1 MKRSHAIA
9 LGATGLIV
17 AGVWLGQSGNT
28 RIESG
33 DPAADTGK
41 DVQVFANVEE
51 CKKARNPFPMLNRD
65 ASGNVIP
72 SEAELSCE
80 REFKAASDTHVAAA
94 PKFADA
100 KACET
105 QYGANQCRPASF
117 NGASVFVPA
126 MVGFMVAN
134 YLSNQRTPQ
143 ALLPP
148 RQVGAAPCPPGV
160 TPAQMPGCLMPR
172 QNTGSTSSSSS
183 GSSSSWRSWSTSS
196 GHTVS
201 RSDSAPASSPVRV
214 PSDAASAPA
223 PRTSLGAA
231 PARSAIATSG
241 SRSSSSTF
249 SSSSSVSRG
258 GFGSTGRSASSS
270 S

>member
-17 AGVWLGQSGNT
+17 AGVWLGQSGNSRVDSSAPT
-28 RIESG
+28 A
-33 DPAADTGK
+33 DPGQ
-41 DVQVFANVEE
+41 DVQVFASVDE
-51 CKKARNPFPMLNRD
+51 CRKARNPFPFANRD
-65 ASGNVIP
+65 SSGQPIP
-72 SEAELSCE
+72 SEPELACE
-80 REFKAASDTHVAAA
+80 REFKAASETHVASA
-94 PKFADA
+94 PKFADQ

-105 QYGANQCRPASF
+105 QYGANQCRPATF
-117 NGASVFVPA
+117 NGAAVFVPA

-148 RQVGAAPCPPGV
+148 RQMGAAPCPPGV
-160 TPAQMPGCLMPR
+160 TPQQMPGCLMPR
-172 QNTGSTSSSSS
+172 QASSSSSSSS
-183 GSSSSWRSWSTSS
+183 GGWRSWSTSS

-201 RSDSAPASSPVRV
+201 RSESAPASAPVRV

-223 PRTSLGAA
+223 ARTALGAA
-231 PARSAIATSG
+231 PARSAFTSSSSS
-241 SRSSSSTF
+241 SRSSS

-258 GFGSTGRSASSS
+258 GFGSTGRATSSS

>member
-1 MKRSHAIA
+1 MKRSHAVA

-17 AGVWLGQSGNT
+17 AGLWIGRAGNT
-28 RIESG
+28 RVDS
-33 DPAADTGK
+33 DVPAADTGK
-41 DVQVFANVEE
+41 DVQVFANVDE

-65 ASGNVIP
+65 SAGQPIP

-80 REFKAASDTHVAAA
+80 REFKAASESHIASA
-94 PKFADA
+94 PKFADQ

-105 QYGANQCRPASF
+105 QYGANQCRPTSF

-148 RQVGAAPCPPGV
+148 RQIGAAPCPPGV

-172 QNTGSTSSSSS
+172 QSSSSSSS
-183 GSSSSWRSWSTSS
+183 GSSGGWRSWSTSS

-201 RSDSAPASSPVRV
+201 RSESASASSPVRV
-214 PSDAASAPA
+214 PTGAASAPA
-223 PRTSLGAA
+223 ARTALGAA
-231 PARSAIATSG
+231 PTRSAASISTS
-241 SRSSSSTF
+241 R

-258 GFGSTGRSASSS
+258 GFGSSGHSVSSS